1 MCIIG
6 AIVEE
11 SNGASED
18 QTRLLNYIFDDNDD
32 TDDEEEDDYDD
43 HGDNDD
49 D

>member
-18 QTRLLNYIFDDNDD
+18 QTRLLNYVFDDDD